1 MLAICILMMILT
13 FSFQSL
19 FTRLYSASYPAE
31 KAEQATNVFSVGF
44 GLFVAAASLAVGGFS
59 FSPSWQT
66 VLLGLLTA
74 GSLFLYNTAMIEAG
88 NRGSYSFLM
97 IAAMFGG
104 ILVPMFVGVC
114 FLGESLAAHQI
125 FAVVLMLVSLVLMNI
140 RGIEF
145 KGNTKAYYLWCIAL
159 FFANGLFGTL
169 MNLQAK
175 VMNGAQRTEMLTI
188 LYGASALAAGV
199 MGCMGGK
206 AGALREGFK
215 MGKKAWIF
223 LLLTC
228 LSATAAANL
237 QLFILSKMDSAI
249 YYTISDGSVLVV
261 SILFSLVL
269 FKERPRW
276 EQVLGMVTAVG
287 SIVLINI

>member
-13 FSFQSL
+13 FSLQSL
-19 FTRLYSASYPAE
+19 FTRLYSAAYRAPRADQS
-31 KAEQATNVFSVGF
+31 TNVFSVGF
-44 GLFVAAASLAVGGFS
+44 GLVVAAASFIVGGGS

-74 GSLFLYNTAMIEAG
+74 GSLFVYNTAMIEAG

-114 FLGESLAAHQI
+114 FLGENLAGHQL
-125 FAVVLMLVSLVLMNI
+125 FAVALMLLSLVLMNLS
-140 RGIEF
+140 GSEF
-145 KGNTKAYYLWCIAL
+145 KGNTKAYYLWCLAL
-159 FFANGLFGTL
+159 FLANGLFGTF

-175 VMNGAQRTEMLTI
+175 VMDGAQRTEMLTI
-188 LYGASALAAGV
+188 LYGASAAAAGAT
-199 MGCMGGK
+199 GCMGGK
-206 AGALREGFK
+206 AKALKEGFR
-215 MGKKAWIF
+215 MGKKAWMF

-228 LSATAAANL
+228 ASATAAANL

-249 YYTISDGSVLVV
+249 YYTIADGGVLVL
-261 SILFSLVL
+261 SILFSLAL

-276 EQVLGMVTAVG
+276 QQVLGMGIAIG
-287 SIVLINI
+287 SIVLINV